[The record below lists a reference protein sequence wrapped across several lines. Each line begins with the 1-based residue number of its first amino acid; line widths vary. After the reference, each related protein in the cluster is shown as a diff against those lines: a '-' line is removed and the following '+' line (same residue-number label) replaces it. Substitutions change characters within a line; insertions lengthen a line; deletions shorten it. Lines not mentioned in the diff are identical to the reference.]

1 MKSGA
6 LNPLEYRTEGDLTK
20 SSPSKNMYLDSL
32 ASKRTLEY
40 LTENGF
46 PIGFAGGYQGFAN
59 GGAVTAQKLEDMR
72 TEGAMPAA
80 AGSTAEAGTSTLAMG
95 IDMGGEIINGLIDQA
110 ASAASQA
117 ASIGVTAGTLGAG
130 AAAGPAAGAATSAAI
145 GMGANAAK
153 RGVTFGFDMLGIGAD
168 ALLQQITPFG
178 MPRWLSQD
186 PSAFVPQQAI
196 TGALGDLMSGGAQQ
210 AAGATVDPNTMT
222 HGDGSGAAPGPID
235 NLMGSIDTAAPP
247 SPMGLD
253 ANSFLSTELA
263 APDAPPP
270 NQPPMFKVDNIYTT
284 DAESVG
290 RELTKRGQLAQM
302 QYTGRPSG
310 G

>member
-1 MKSGA
+1 
-6 LNPLEYRTEGDLTK
+6 
-20 SSPSKNMYLDSL
+20 
-32 ASKRTLEY
+32 
-40 LTENGF
+40 
-46 PIGFAGGYQGFAN
+46 
-59 GGAVTAQKLEDMR
+59 
-72 TEGAMPAA
+72 
-80 AGSTAEAGTSTLAMG
+80 
-95 IDMGGEIINGLIDQA
+95 
-110 ASAASQA
+110 
-117 ASIGVTAGTLGAG
+117 
-130 AAAGPAAGAATSAAI
+130 
-145 GMGANAAK
+145 MGANAAK

-186 PSAFVPQQAI
+186 PSAFAPQQAI
-196 TGALGDLMSGGAQQ
+196 SGALGDLMSGGAQQ

-222 HGDGSGAAPGPID
+222 HGDGSGASPGPID

-263 APDAPPP
+263 APEAPPP

-302 QYTGRPSG
+302 QYTGRPAG